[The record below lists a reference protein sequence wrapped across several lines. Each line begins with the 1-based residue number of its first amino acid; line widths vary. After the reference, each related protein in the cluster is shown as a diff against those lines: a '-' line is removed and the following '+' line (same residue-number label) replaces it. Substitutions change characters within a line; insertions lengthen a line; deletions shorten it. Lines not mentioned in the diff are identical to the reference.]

1 MKTGYCL
8 MTMCCLLAAL
18 SCTRQEIEPAPENQD
33 ALTLRITKA
42 DGTGVVVENLYV
54 LIYDKDQA
62 EGQEPVFYYES
73 PADETVDLSGITLID
88 GIWRNDFE
96 GHDVCDV
103 YVIANWNGDGTQ
115 QSPELGN
122 TTTLE
127 QLKDVLE
134 YNSALISDAA
144 NGTFTMT
151 GVQEG
156 WKPAESP
163 DVHTLLVPLERVAA
177 RIEVALYAQ
186 APADGNWEDSDIIG
200 VDTELSFD
208 GADAGETVISAP
220 QFRLINYATRSWLM
234 DGRDAELDDR
244 VLTSIAGDNAVE
256 AGGEPFISYSYP
268 NDWTS
273 DLLDETY
280 VLVNVPV
287 KGGEGNY
294 YKIPLRALSEPQDL
308 KRNHHYTVRAVISA
322 RGNATPDEPQLLE
335 NISYKVAPWEDVDMD
350 VAPGDPVYL
359 ELSEYDVTITTSE
372 AESSQEGYSTHGLI
386 FASSS
391 PIESVMVSDVYF
403 YNQYG
408 DPYDVNSADNSDYYY
423 EVDIAYSE
431 NALNGPMTITSRD
444 PLNKTVLYFTLTVKN
459 EQGEERTVTV
469 RHYPLEYITGVAGA
483 YSYLNNSHYKGEWG
497 NSWNRL
503 KYDNTRKAELDENEK
518 YMIDFDVPQYIKDGL
533 NGRIGNKVD
542 MKSKFY
548 IENGEGVG
556 RIFRIDEDYEDQDK
570 LGYESSDG
578 LAYKVADNKST
589 GSNNMM
595 YHVVVTSTSEDYVLA
610 RPIMNG
616 EVVAPDLRDND
627 SFVSPSFMLA
637 SQLGNS
643 SVVTWEKAQAQCR
656 DYVEVAVDENS
667 RETVY
672 DDWRLPTAAEIGILI
687 RYQSDPK
694 VNTGG
699 EDGVMSHILN
709 YVEAPEED
717 RNSNPYYW
725 VSSENIYV
733 EVHKT
738 FDSNNH
744 VKTNN
749 NSEEYR
755 VRCVRDVYVSD
766 NNQN

>member
-42 DGTGVVVENLYV
+42 DGTGVLVENLYV
-54 LIYDKDQA
+54 LIYDQDPA

-73 PADETVDLSGITLID
+73 PADQTVDLSGITLID
-88 GIWRNDFE
+88 GIWRSHFD

-115 QSPELGN
+115 QSPVLGKM
-122 TTTLE
+122 TLE

-144 NGTFTMT
+144 EGKFTMT

-186 APADGNWEDSDIIG
+186 AAAGGNWEESDIIRKG
-200 VDTELSFD
+200 SQLSFD
-208 GADAGETVISAP
+208 GADAGETETVISAP

-244 VLTSIAGDNAVE
+244 GLTSIADDAVVE
-256 AGGEPFISYSYP
+256 ADGEPFISYSYP

-287 KGGEGNY
+287 EEGEGNY

-350 VAPGDPVYL
+350 VDPGNPVYL

-372 AESSQEGYSTHGLI
+372 AESSQEGSSTHGLI

-391 PIESVMVSDVYF
+391 PISEVTVSEVYF

-408 DPYDVNSADNSDYYY
+408 DLYDENSEDYYD
-423 EVDIAYSE
+423 VDIAYSE
-431 NALNGPMTITSRD
+431 IALNGPMTITSRD

-483 YSYLNNSHYKGEWG
+483 YSYLDNREDYTGEWRS
-497 NSWNRL
+497 SWSRL
-503 KYDNTRKAELDENEK
+503 EYDNTKSQDVDRDEEYEINVGVPDYIQNGLD
-518 YMIDFDVPQYIKDGL
+518 GH
-533 NGRIGNKVD
+533 IGNKVD

-548 IENGEGVG
+548 IKNEGGVG
-556 RIFRIDEDYEDQDK
+556 RIFRIDEGYEDQDK

-610 RPIMNG
+610 RPIMSG
-616 EVVAPDLRDND
+616 EVVDPDRRDND

-643 SVVTWEKAQAQCR
+643 STVTWSTAQEQCR
-656 DYVEVAVDENS
+656 DYVEVAVDEND

-687 RYQSDPK
+687 RYQSDDR

-709 YVEAPEED
+709 YKEAPETD
-717 RNSNPYYW
+717 RSSNPYYW
-725 VSSENIYV
+725 VSSSNTYV
-733 EVHKT
+733 EVHER

-744 VKTNN
+744 VKTAT
-749 NSEEYR
+749 NSNDEYR

>member
-1 MKTGYCL
+1 

-42 DGTGVVVENLYV
+42 DGTGVLVENLYV
-54 LIYDKDQA
+54 LIYDQDPA

-73 PADETVDLSGITLID
+73 PADQTVDLSGITLID
-88 GIWRNDFE
+88 GIWRSHFD

-115 QSPELGN
+115 QSPVLGKM
-122 TTTLE
+122 TLE

-144 NGTFTMT
+144 EGKFTMT

-186 APADGNWEDSDIIG
+186 AAAGGNWEESDIIRKG
-200 VDTELSFD
+200 SQLSFD
-208 GADAGETVISAP
+208 GADAGETETVISAP

-244 VLTSIAGDNAVE
+244 GLTSIADDAVVE
-256 AGGEPFISYSYP
+256 ADGEPFISYSYP

-287 KGGEGNY
+287 EEGEGNY

-350 VAPGDPVYL
+350 VDPGNPVYL

-372 AESSQEGYSTHGLI
+372 AESSQEGSSTHGLI

-391 PIESVMVSDVYF
+391 PISEVTVSEVYF

-408 DPYDVNSADNSDYYY
+408 DLYDENSEDYYD
-423 EVDIAYSE
+423 VDIAYSE
-431 NALNGPMTITSRD
+431 IALNGPMTITSRD

-483 YSYLNNSHYKGEWG
+483 YSYLDNREDYTGEWRS
-497 NSWNRL
+497 SWSRL
-503 KYDNTRKAELDENEK
+503 EYDNTKSQDVDRDEEYEINVGVPDYIQNGLD
-518 YMIDFDVPQYIKDGL
+518 GH
-533 NGRIGNKVD
+533 IGNKVD

-548 IENGEGVG
+548 IKNEGGVG
-556 RIFRIDEDYEDQDK
+556 RIFRIDEGYEDQDK

-610 RPIMNG
+610 RPIMSG
-616 EVVAPDLRDND
+616 EVVDPDRRDND

-643 SVVTWEKAQAQCR
+643 STVTWSTAQEQCR
-656 DYVEVAVDENS
+656 DYVEVAVDEND

-687 RYQSDPK
+687 RYQSDDR

-709 YVEAPEED
+709 YKEAPETD
-717 RNSNPYYW
+717 RSSNPYYW
-725 VSSENIYV
+725 VSSSNTYV
-733 EVHKT
+733 EVHER

-744 VKTNN
+744 VKTAT
-749 NSEEYR
+749 NSNDEYR

>member
-1 MKTGYCL
+1 

-54 LIYDKDQA
+54 LIYDQDPA

-73 PADETVDLSGITLID
+73 PADQAVDLSGITLID
-88 GIWRNDFE
+88 GIWRSHFD

-115 QSPELGN
+115 QSPVLGKM
-122 TTTLE
+122 TLE

-144 NGTFTMT
+144 EGKFTMT

-186 APADGNWEDSDIIG
+186 AAAGGNWEESDIIRKG
-200 VDTELSFD
+200 SQLSFD
-208 GADAGETVISAP
+208 GADAGETETVISAP

-244 VLTSIAGDNAVE
+244 GLTSIADDAVVE
-256 AGGEPFISYSYP
+256 ADGEPFISYSYP

-287 KGGEGNY
+287 EEGEGNY
-294 YKIPLRALSEPQDL
+294 YKIPLRALGETQDL
-308 KRNHHYTVRAVISA
+308 KRNYRYTVRAVISA

-350 VAPGDPVYL
+350 VDPGNPVYL

-372 AESSQEGYSTHGLI
+372 AESSQEGSSTHGLI

-391 PIESVMVSDVYF
+391 PISEVTVSEVYF

-408 DPYDVNSADNSDYYY
+408 DRYDVSEDYYY
-423 EVDIAYSE
+423 VDIAYSE

-483 YSYLNNSHYKGEWG
+483 YSYLDNREDYTGEWRS
-497 NSWNRL
+497 SWSRL
-503 KYDNTRKAELDENEK
+503 EYDNTKSQDVDRDEEYEINVGVPDYIQNGLD
-518 YMIDFDVPQYIKDGL
+518 GH
-533 NGRIGNKVD
+533 IGNKVD

-548 IENGEGVG
+548 IKNEGGVG
-556 RIFRIDEDYEDQDK
+556 RIFRIDEGYEDQDK

-610 RPIMNG
+610 RPIMSG
-616 EVVAPDLRDND
+616 EVVDPDRRDND

-643 SVVTWEKAQAQCR
+643 STVTWSTAQEQCR
-656 DYVEVAVDENS
+656 DYVEVAVDEND

-687 RYQSDPK
+687 RYQSDDR

-709 YVEAPEED
+709 YKEAPETD
-717 RNSNPYYW
+717 RSSNPYYW
-725 VSSENIYV
+725 VSSSNTYV
-733 EVHKT
+733 EVHER

-744 VKTNN
+744 VKTAT
-749 NSEEYR
+749 NSNDEYR

>member
-54 LIYDKDQA
+54 LIYDQDPA

-73 PADETVDLSGITLID
+73 PADQAVDLSGITLID
-88 GIWRNDFE
+88 GIWRNHFD

-134 YNSALISDAA
+134 YNSALISEAA

-186 APADGNWEDSDIIG
+186 AAAGGNWEESDIIRKG
-200 VDTELSFD
+200 SQLSFD
-208 GADAGETVISAP
+208 GADAGETEAVISAP

-244 VLTSIAGDNAVE
+244 GLTSIAGGNAVV
-256 AGGEPFISYSYP
+256 ADGEPFISYSYP

-287 KGGEGNY
+287 KEGEGNY
-294 YKIPLRALSEPQDL
+294 YKIPLRALSETQNL

-335 NISYKVAPWEDVDMD
+335 DITYEVAPWEDVDMD
-350 VAPGDPVYL
+350 VDPGNPVYL

-391 PIESVMVSDVYF
+391 PILEVMVSEVYF

-408 DPYDVNSADNSDYYY
+408 DLYDENSEDYYD
-423 EVDIAYSE
+423 VDIAYSE
-431 NALNGPMTITSRD
+431 NALNGPMTITSKD

-483 YSYLNNSHYKGEWG
+483 YSYLTDYRGEWEG
-497 NSWNRL
+497 NWYHL
-503 KYDNTRKAELDENEK
+503 YYDNTRKAKQDEK
-518 YMIDFDVPQYIKDGL
+518 YKIDVDVPQHIRDGL
-533 NGRIGNKVD
+533 NGHIGNNVD

-548 IENGEGVG
+548 IKNEEGVG

-570 LGYESSDG
+570 LGYESSHG

-616 EVVAPDLRDND
+616 DVVDPYRPDND

-643 SVVTWEKAQAQCR
+643 STVTWSTAQAQCR
-656 DYVEVAVDENS
+656 DYVEVAVDENG
-667 RETVY
+667 RDTVYTVY

-687 RYQSDPK
+687 RYQSDK
-694 VNTGG
+694 RVNTGG

-709 YVEAPEED
+709 YSEAPEAD
-717 RNSNPYYW
+717 RKSNPFYW
-725 VSSENIYV
+725 VSSSNTYV
-733 EVHKT
+733 EVHET

-744 VKTNN
+744 VKTADSNDK
-749 NSEEYR
+749 YR

>member
-54 LIYDKDQA
+54 LIYDQDPA

-73 PADETVDLSGITLID
+73 PADQAVDLSGITLID
-88 GIWRNDFE
+88 GIWRNHFD

-115 QSPELGN
+115 QRPELGN

-134 YNSALISDAA
+134 YNSALISDATE
-144 NGTFTMT
+144 GKFTMT

-186 APADGNWEDSDIIG
+186 AAAGGNWEDSDIIG
-200 VDTELSFD
+200 VGTELSFE
-208 GADAGETVISAP
+208 GADAGETKRVISAP

-244 VLTSIAGDNAVE
+244 VLTSIAGGNAVE
-256 AGGEPFISYSYP
+256 ADGEPFISYSYP

-287 KGGEGNY
+287 EEGEDNY
-294 YKIPLRALSEPQDL
+294 YKIPLRALSETQDL

-372 AESSQEGYSTHGLI
+372 AESSQKGYSTHGLI

-391 PIESVMVSDVYF
+391 PISEVRVSEVYF

-408 DPYDVNSADNSDYYY
+408 DSCKVDSDEYYDVGID
-423 EVDIAYSE
+423 YSE
-431 NALNGPMTITSRD
+431 NALNGPMTITSKD

-483 YSYLNNSHYKGEWG
+483 YSYLNNSDYKGEWG

-503 KYDNTRKAELDENEK
+503 KYDNTRKAELDVDEK
-518 YMIDFDVPQYIKDGL
+518 YMIDYDVPQYIKDGL
-533 NGRIGNKVD
+533 NGHIGNKVD

-548 IENGEGVG
+548 IENDEGVG
-556 RIFRIDEDYEDQDK
+556 RIFRIDEDYEDQDG
-570 LGYESSDG
+570 LGYRSTDG
-578 LAYKVADNKST
+578 LAYKVADNKSR

-610 RPIMNG
+610 RPIMSG
-616 EVVAPDLRDND
+616 EVVDPDRRDND

-643 SVVTWEKAQAQCR
+643 STVTWSTAQEQCR
-656 DYVEVAVDENS
+656 DYVEVAVDENG

-672 DDWRLPTAAEIGILI
+672 ADWRLPTAAEIGILI
-687 RYQSDPK
+687 RYQSDDR

-709 YVEAPEED
+709 YKEAPETD
-717 RNSNPYYW
+717 RSSNPYYW
-725 VSSENIYV
+725 VSSRNIYV
-733 EVHKT
+733 EVHER
-738 FDSNNH
+738 FNSNH
-744 VKTNN
+744 VKEA
-749 NSEEYR
+749 NSNEYR

>member
-54 LIYDKDQA
+54 LIYDQDPA

-73 PADETVDLSGITLID
+73 PADQAVDLSGITLID
-88 GIWRNDFE
+88 GIWRNHFD

-115 QSPELGN
+115 QSPELGKM
-122 TTTLE
+122 TLE

-144 NGTFTMT
+144 EGKFTMT

-186 APADGNWEDSDIIG
+186 AAAGGNWEDSDIIG
-200 VDTELSFD
+200 VGTELSFE
-208 GADAGETVISAP
+208 GADAGETKGVISAP

-244 VLTSIAGDNAVE
+244 GLTSIADDAVVE
-256 AGGEPFISYSYP
+256 ADGVPFISYSYP

-273 DLLDETY
+273 DLLEETY

-287 KGGEGNY
+287 KEGEGNY
-294 YKIPLRALSEPQDL
+294 YKIPLRALSETQDL
-308 KRNHHYTVRAVISA
+308 QRNHHYTVRAVISA
-322 RGNATPDEPQLLE
+322 KGNSTPDEPQLLE
-335 NISYKVAPWEDVDMD
+335 NITYEVAPWEDVDMD
-350 VAPGDPVYL
+350 VDPGNPVYL

-372 AESSQEGYSTHGLI
+372 AESSQKGYSTHGLI

-391 PIESVMVSDVYF
+391 PISEVMVSEVYF

-408 DPYDVNSADNSDYYY
+408 DRYDVSSEDYYD
-423 EVDIAYSE
+423 VDIAYSE
-431 NALNGPMTITSRD
+431 NALNGPMTITSKD

-483 YSYLNNSHYKGEWG
+483 YSYLTDYRGEWEG
-497 NSWNRL
+497 NWNHL
-503 KYDNTRKAELDENEK
+503 YYDNTRKAGQDEK
-518 YMIDFDVPQYIKDGL
+518 YKIDVGVPQHIRDGL
-533 NGRIGNKVD
+533 NRHIGNKVD

-548 IENGEGVG
+548 IKNEEGVG
-556 RIFRIDEDYEDQDK
+556 RIFRIDEGYEDQDK

-610 RPIMNG
+610 RPIMSG
-616 EVVAPDLRDND
+616 EVVDPDRRDND

-643 SVVTWEKAQAQCR
+643 STVTWSTAQEQCR
-656 DYVEVAVDENS
+656 DYVEVAVDEND

-687 RYQSDPK
+687 RYQSDER

-709 YVEAPEED
+709 YEEAPETD
-717 RNSNPYYW
+717 RSSNPYYW
-725 VSSENIYV
+725 VSSSDTYV
-733 EVHKT
+733 EVHET

-744 VKTNN
+744 VKTAT
-749 NSEEYR
+749 NSNDKYR

>member
-1 MKTGYCL
+1 

-42 DGTGVVVENLYV
+42 DGTGVLVENLYV
-54 LIYDKDQA
+54 LIYDQDPA
-62 EGQEPVFYYES
+62 EGQEPVFYYYES
-73 PADETVDLSGITLID
+73 PADQTVDLSGITLID
-88 GIWRNDFE
+88 GIWRNRFD

-115 QSPELGN
+115 QSPVLGN

-134 YNSALISDAA
+134 YNSALISDATE
-144 NGTFTMT
+144 GKFTMT

-200 VDTELSFD
+200 VGTELSFE
-208 GADAGETVISAP
+208 GADAGETKGVISAP

-244 VLTSIAGDNAVE
+244 VLTSITGGNAVV
-256 AGGEPFISYSYP
+256 ADGEPFISYSYP

-280 VLVNVPV
+280 VLVSVPV
-287 KGGEGNY
+287 KEGEGNY

-335 NISYKVAPWEDVDMD
+335 NITYKVAPWEDVDMD
-350 VAPGDPVYL
+350 VDPGDPVYL

-408 DPYDVNSADNSDYYY
+408 DRYDVNSEDYYD
-423 EVDIAYSE
+423 VDIDYSK
-431 NALNGPMTITSRD
+431 NALNGTMTITSWD

-483 YSYLNNSHYKGEWG
+483 YSYLNNRDDYTG
-497 NSWNRL
+497 SWERSWLSLN
-503 KYDNTRKAELDENEK
+503 YDNTGKAKQDEK
-518 YMIDFDVPQYIKDGL
+518 YKIDVEVPRYIREGL
-533 NGRIGNKVD
+533 NGHIGKKVD

-548 IENGEGVG
+548 IENEEGVG
-556 RIFRIDEDYEDQDK
+556 RIFRIDEDYKNQDG
-570 LGYESSDG
+570 LGYTSRDG

-610 RPIMNG
+610 RPIMSG
-616 EVVAPDLRDND
+616 EVVDPNRPDNN

-643 SVVTWEKAQAQCR
+643 STVTWSTAQAQCR
-656 DYVEVAVDENS
+656 DYVEVAVDGK
-667 RETVY
+667 TVY

-687 RYQSDPK
+687 RYQSDDK

-709 YVEAPEED
+709 YKEAPEAD
-717 RNSNPYYW
+717 RNSNPFYW
-725 VSSENIYV
+725 VSSSNTYV
-733 EVHKT
+733 EVHET
-738 FDSNNH
+738 FDSSLH
-744 VKTNN
+744 VKTTNN
-749 NSEEYR
+749 NEYR

-766 NNQN
+766 NNQY

>member
-1 MKTGYCL
+1 

-42 DGTGVVVENLYV
+42 DGTGVLVENLCV
-54 LIYDKDQA
+54 LIYDQDPA

-73 PADETVDLSGITLID
+73 PADQTVDLSGITLID
-88 GIWRNDFE
+88 GIWRNHFD

-103 YVIANWNGDGTQ
+103 YVIANWNGDGIQ

-134 YNSALISDAA
+134 YNSALISDATE
-144 NGTFTMT
+144 GKFTMT

-177 RIEVALYAQ
+177 RIEVELYAQ
-186 APADGNWEDSDIIG
+186 AAAGGSWEDSDIIG
-200 VDTELSFD
+200 VGTELSFE
-208 GADAGETVISAP
+208 GADAGETKEVISAP

-244 VLTSIAGDNAVE
+244 GLTSIADGNAVV
-256 AGGEPFISYSYP
+256 ADGEPFISYSYP

-287 KGGEGNY
+287 KEGEGNY
-294 YKIPLRALSEPQDL
+294 YKIPLRALSEPQNL

-350 VAPGDPVYL
+350 VDPGDPVYL

-372 AESSQEGYSTHGLI
+372 AESSREGYSTHGLI

-391 PIESVMVSDVYF
+391 PISDVRVSEVYF

-408 DPYDVNSADNSDYYY
+408 DRYNVNSDEYY
-423 EVDIAYSE
+423 EVDIDYSK
-431 NALNGPMTITSRD
+431 NALNGPMTITSKD

-483 YSYLNNSHYKGEWG
+483 YSYLNNSDYKGEWG
-497 NSWNRL
+497 NSWNWL
-503 KYDNTRKAELDENEK
+503 KYDNTRKPELELDEK
-518 YMIDFDVPQYIKDGL
+518 YMIDVGVPQYIMNGL
-533 NGRIGNKVD
+533 NGHIGNKVD

-548 IENGEGVG
+548 IKNVEGVG

-610 RPIMNG
+610 RPIMSG
-616 EVVAPDLRDND
+616 EVVDPDRQDND

-643 SVVTWEKAQAQCR
+643 STVTWSTAQEQCR
-656 DYVEVAVDENS
+656 DYVEVAVDENG

-687 RYQSDPK
+687 RYQSDDK

-709 YVEAPEED
+709 YKEAPEPD
-717 RNSNPYYW
+717 RSSNPYYW
-725 VSSENIYV
+725 VSSRNTYV
-733 EVHKT
+733 EVHERFNSKKT
-738 FDSNNH
+738 ANSN
-744 VKTNN
+744 
-749 NSEEYR
+749 EEYR

>member
-1 MKTGYCL
+1 

-42 DGTGVVVENLYV
+42 DGTGVLVENLYV
-54 LIYDKDQA
+54 LIYDQDPA

-73 PADETVDLSGITLID
+73 PADQTVDLSGITLID
-88 GIWRNDFE
+88 GIWRNHFD

-115 QSPELGN
+115 QSPEFGN

-134 YNSALISDAA
+134 YNSALISDATE
-144 NGTFTMT
+144 GKFTMT

-200 VDTELSFD
+200 VDTELSFE
-208 GADAGETVISAP
+208 GADAGETKGVISAP

-234 DGRDAELDDR
+234 DGRDSELDDR
-244 VLTSIAGDNAVE
+244 GLTSIADDAVVV
-256 AGGEPFISYSYP
+256 ADGVPFISYSYP

-287 KGGEGNY
+287 KEGEDNY
-294 YKIPLRALSEPQDL
+294 YKIPLRALSETQDL
-308 KRNHHYTVRAVISA
+308 QRNHHYTVRAVISA
-322 RGNATPDEPQLLE
+322 KGNSTPDEPQLLE
-335 NISYKVAPWEDVDMD
+335 NITYKVAPWEDVNMD
-350 VAPGDPVYL
+350 VDPGNPVYL

-372 AESSQEGYSTHGLI
+372 AESSQKGYSTHGLI

-391 PIESVMVSDVYF
+391 PISEVTVSEVYF

-408 DPYDVNSADNSDYYY
+408 DRYNVNSGDDDYY
-423 EVDIAYSE
+423 EVEIAYSE
-431 NALNGPMTITSRD
+431 NALNGPMTITSKD

-483 YSYLNNSHYKGEWG
+483 YSYLNNEDYTGEWK
-497 NSWNRL
+497 STWNIL
-503 KYDNTRKAELDENEK
+503 EYDNTSKAEEDEK
-518 YMIDFDVPQYIKDGL
+518 YAINVEVPDYIRDGL
-533 NGRIGNKVD
+533 NGNIGKGVD

-548 IENGEGVG
+548 IKNERRVG
-556 RIFRIDEDYEDQDK
+556 RIFRIDENYKDRDK
-570 LGYESSDG
+570 LGYENSDG

-595 YHVVVTSTSEDYVLA
+595 YHVVVTSTSGDYVLA
-610 RPIMNG
+610 RPIMDG
-616 EVVAPDLRDND
+616 VVVDPDRRDND

-643 SVVTWEKAQAQCR
+643 SAVTWSTAQAQCR
-656 DYVEVAVDENS
+656 DYIEVAVDENG

-672 DDWRLPTAAEIGILI
+672 NDWRLPTAAEIGILI
-687 RYQSDPK
+687 RYQSDDR
-694 VNTGG
+694 VNTGSV
-699 EDGVMSHILN
+699 DGVMSHILN
-709 YVEAPEED
+709 YEEAPEDD
-717 RNSNPYYW
+717 RNSNPNYW
-725 VSSENIYV
+725 VSSRNTYV
-733 EVHKT
+733 EVHDT
-738 FDSNNH
+738 FDSNKH
-744 VKTNN
+744 VKTT
-749 NSEEYR
+749 NSNSNEYR

>member
-54 LIYDKDQA
+54 LIYDQDPA

-73 PADETVDLSGITLID
+73 PADQAVDLSGITLID
-88 GIWRNDFE
+88 GIWRSHFD

-115 QSPELGN
+115 QSPVLGKM
-122 TTTLE
+122 TLE

-144 NGTFTMT
+144 EGKFTMT

-186 APADGNWEDSDIIG
+186 AAAGGNWEESDIIRKG
-200 VDTELSFD
+200 SQLSFD
-208 GADAGETVISAP
+208 GADAGETETVISAP

-244 VLTSIAGDNAVE
+244 GLTSIADDAVVE
-256 AGGEPFISYSYP
+256 ADGEPFISYSYP

-287 KGGEGNY
+287 EEGEGNY
-294 YKIPLRALSEPQDL
+294 YKIPLRALGETQDL
-308 KRNHHYTVRAVISA
+308 KRNYRYTVRAVISA

-350 VAPGDPVYL
+350 VDPGNPVYL

-372 AESSQEGYSTHGLI
+372 AESSQEGSSTHGLI

-391 PIESVMVSDVYF
+391 PISEVTVSEVYF

-408 DPYDVNSADNSDYYY
+408 DRYDVSEDYYY
-423 EVDIAYSE
+423 VDIAYSE

-483 YSYLNNSHYKGEWG
+483 YSYLDNREDYTGEWRS
-497 NSWNRL
+497 SWSRL
-503 KYDNTRKAELDENEK
+503 EYDNTKSQDVDRDEEYEINVGVPDYIQNGLD
-518 YMIDFDVPQYIKDGL
+518 GH
-533 NGRIGNKVD
+533 IGNKVD

-548 IENGEGVG
+548 IKNEGGVG
-556 RIFRIDEDYEDQDK
+556 RIFRIDEGYEDQDK

-610 RPIMNG
+610 RPIMSG
-616 EVVAPDLRDND
+616 EVVDPDRRDND

-643 SVVTWEKAQAQCR
+643 STVTWSTAQEQCR
-656 DYVEVAVDENS
+656 DYVEVAVDEND

-687 RYQSDPK
+687 RYQSDDR

-709 YVEAPEED
+709 YKEAPETD
-717 RNSNPYYW
+717 RSSNPYYW
-725 VSSENIYV
+725 VSSSNTYV
-733 EVHKT
+733 EVHER

-744 VKTNN
+744 VKTAT
-749 NSEEYR
+749 NSNDEYR

>member
-42 DGTGVVVENLYV
+42 DGTGVLVENLCV
-54 LIYDKDQA
+54 LIYDQDPA

-73 PADETVDLSGITLID
+73 PADQTVDLSGITLID
-88 GIWRNDFE
+88 GIWRNHFD

-103 YVIANWNGDGTQ
+103 YVIANWNGDGIQ

-134 YNSALISDAA
+134 YNSALISDATE
-144 NGTFTMT
+144 GKFTMT

-177 RIEVALYAQ
+177 RIEVELYAQ
-186 APADGNWEDSDIIG
+186 AAAGGSWEDSDIIG
-200 VDTELSFD
+200 VGTELSFE
-208 GADAGETVISAP
+208 GADAGETKEVISAP

-244 VLTSIAGDNAVE
+244 GLTSIADGNAVV
-256 AGGEPFISYSYP
+256 ADGEPFISYSYP

-287 KGGEGNY
+287 KEGEGNY
-294 YKIPLRALSEPQDL
+294 YKIPLRALSEPQNL

-350 VAPGDPVYL
+350 VDPGDPVYL

-372 AESSQEGYSTHGLI
+372 AESSREGYSTHGLI

-391 PIESVMVSDVYF
+391 PISDVRVSEVYF

-408 DPYDVNSADNSDYYY
+408 DRYNVNSDEYY
-423 EVDIAYSE
+423 EVDIDYSK
-431 NALNGPMTITSRD
+431 NALNGPMTITSKD

-483 YSYLNNSHYKGEWG
+483 YSYLNNSDYKGEWG
-497 NSWNRL
+497 NSWNWL
-503 KYDNTRKAELDENEK
+503 KYDNTRKPELELDEK
-518 YMIDFDVPQYIKDGL
+518 YMIDVGVPQYIMNGL
-533 NGRIGNKVD
+533 NGHIGNKVD

-548 IENGEGVG
+548 IKNVEGVG

-610 RPIMNG
+610 RPIMSG
-616 EVVAPDLRDND
+616 EVVDPDRQDND

-643 SVVTWEKAQAQCR
+643 STVTWSTAQEQCR
-656 DYVEVAVDENS
+656 DYVEVAVDENG

-687 RYQSDPK
+687 RYQSDDK

-709 YVEAPEED
+709 YKEAPEPD
-717 RNSNPYYW
+717 RSSNPYYW
-725 VSSENIYV
+725 VSSRNTYV
-733 EVHKT
+733 EVHERFNSKKT
-738 FDSNNH
+738 ANSN
-744 VKTNN
+744 
-749 NSEEYR
+749 EEYR

>member
-1 MKTGYCL
+1 

-54 LIYDKDQA
+54 LIYDQDPA

-73 PADETVDLSGITLID
+73 PADQAVDLSGITLID
-88 GIWRNDFE
+88 GIWRNHFD

-115 QSPELGN
+115 QRPELGN

-186 APADGNWEDSDIIG
+186 AAAGGNWEDSDIIG
-200 VDTELSFD
+200 VGTKLSFE
-208 GADAGETVISAP
+208 GADAGETKGVISAP

-244 VLTSIAGDNAVE
+244 GLTSIADGNAVE
-256 AGGEPFISYSYP
+256 ADGEPFISYSYP

-287 KGGEGNY
+287 KEGEDNY
-294 YKIPLRALSEPQDL
+294 YKIPLRALSETQDL
-308 KRNHHYTVRAVISA
+308 QRNHHYTVRAVISA
-322 RGNATPDEPQLLE
+322 KGNSTPDEPQLLE
-335 NISYKVAPWEDVDMD
+335 DITYKVAFWEDVNMD
-350 VAPGDPVYL
+350 VDPGNPVYL

-372 AESSQEGYSTHGLI
+372 AESSQDGCSTHGLI

-391 PIESVMVSDVYF
+391 PISVTVSEVYF

-408 DPYDVNSADNSDYYY
+408 DRYNVNSGDDDYY
-423 EVDIAYSE
+423 EVKIAYSE
-431 NALNGPMTITSRD
+431 NALNGPMTITSKD

-459 EQGEERTVTV
+459 EQGEERMVTV

-483 YSYLNNSHYKGEWG
+483 YSYLDNSDYTGKWES
-497 NSWNRL
+497 SWDRL
-503 KYDNTRKAELDENEK
+503 EYDNTHEVKPDEMYEINV
-518 YMIDFDVPQYIKDGL
+518 DVPYYIRKGL
-533 NGRIGNKVD
+533 NGHIGKGVD

-548 IENGEGVG
+548 IENDEWVG
-556 RIFRIDEDYEDQDK
+556 RIFRIDENYKDQDE
-570 LGYESSDG
+570 LGYENSDG

-595 YHVVVTSTSEDYVLA
+595 YHVVITSTSGDYVLA
-610 RPIMNG
+610 RPIMKG
-616 EVVAPDLRDND
+616 EVVDPGRRDND

-643 SVVTWEKAQAQCR
+643 SAVNWSKAQEQCR
-656 DYVEVAVDENS
+656 DYIEVAVDENG

-687 RYQSDPK
+687 RYQSDER

-699 EDGVMSHILN
+699 VDGVMSHILN
-709 YVEAPEED
+709 YEEASED
-717 RNSNPYYW
+717 DRKSNPNYW
-725 VSSENIYV
+725 VSSSYTYV
-733 EVHKT
+733 EVHET
-738 FDSNNH
+738 FDNNH
-744 VKTNN
+744 VKTAESN
-749 NSEEYR
+749 EEYR

>member
-42 DGTGVVVENLYV
+42 DGTGVLVENLYV
-54 LIYDKDQA
+54 LIYDQDPA

-73 PADETVDLSGITLID
+73 PADQTVDLSGITLID
-88 GIWRNDFE
+88 GIWRNHFD

-115 QSPELGN
+115 QSPEFGN

-134 YNSALISDAA
+134 YNSALISDATE
-144 NGTFTMT
+144 GKFTMT

-200 VDTELSFD
+200 VDTELSFE
-208 GADAGETVISAP
+208 GADAGETKGVISAP

-234 DGRDAELDDR
+234 DGRDSELDDR
-244 VLTSIAGDNAVE
+244 GLTSIADDAVVV
-256 AGGEPFISYSYP
+256 ADGVPFISYSYP

-287 KGGEGNY
+287 KEGEDNY
-294 YKIPLRALSEPQDL
+294 YKIPLRALSETQDL
-308 KRNHHYTVRAVISA
+308 QRNHHYTVRAVISA
-322 RGNATPDEPQLLE
+322 KGNSTPDEPQLLE
-335 NISYKVAPWEDVDMD
+335 NITYKVAPWEDVNMD
-350 VAPGDPVYL
+350 VDPGNPVYL

-372 AESSQEGYSTHGLI
+372 AESSQKGYSTHGLI

-391 PIESVMVSDVYF
+391 PISEVTVSEVYF

-408 DPYDVNSADNSDYYY
+408 DRYNVNSGDDDYY
-423 EVDIAYSE
+423 EVEIAYSE
-431 NALNGPMTITSRD
+431 NALNGPMTITSKD

-483 YSYLNNSHYKGEWG
+483 YSYLNNEDYTGEWK
-497 NSWNRL
+497 STWNIL
-503 KYDNTRKAELDENEK
+503 EYDNTSKAEEDEK
-518 YMIDFDVPQYIKDGL
+518 YAINVEVPDYIRDGL
-533 NGRIGNKVD
+533 NGNIGKGVD

-548 IENGEGVG
+548 IKNERRVG
-556 RIFRIDEDYEDQDK
+556 RIFRIDENYKDRDK
-570 LGYESSDG
+570 LGYENSDG

-595 YHVVVTSTSEDYVLA
+595 YHVVVTSTSGDYVLA
-610 RPIMNG
+610 RPIMDG
-616 EVVAPDLRDND
+616 VVVDPDRRDND

-643 SVVTWEKAQAQCR
+643 SAVTWSTAQAQCR
-656 DYVEVAVDENS
+656 DYIEVAVDENG

-672 DDWRLPTAAEIGILI
+672 NDWRLPTAAEIGILI
-687 RYQSDPK
+687 RYQSDDR
-694 VNTGG
+694 VNTGSV
-699 EDGVMSHILN
+699 DGVMSHILN
-709 YVEAPEED
+709 YEEAPEDD
-717 RNSNPYYW
+717 RNSNPNYW
-725 VSSENIYV
+725 VSSRNTYV
-733 EVHKT
+733 EVHDT
-738 FDSNNH
+738 FDSNKH
-744 VKTNN
+744 VKTT
-749 NSEEYR
+749 NSNSNEYR

>member
-1 MKTGYCL
+1 

-18 SCTRQEIEPAPENQD
+18 SCTRQEIEPVPENQD

-42 DGTGVVVENLYV
+42 DGTGVLVENLYV
-54 LIYDKDQA
+54 LIYDQDPA

-73 PADETVDLSGITLID
+73 PADQTVDLSGITLID
-88 GIWRNDFE
+88 GIWRNHFE

-115 QSPELGN
+115 QSSELGN

-127 QLKDVLE
+127 QLNDVLE

-144 NGTFTMT
+144 EGKFTMT
-151 GVQEG
+151 GVQQG

-186 APADGNWEDSDIIG
+186 EPADGTWEESDIIG
-200 VDTELSFD
+200 KDSQLSFD
-208 GADAGETVISAP
+208 GADAGETETVISAP

-234 DGRDAELDDR
+234 DGRDSELDDR
-244 VLTSIAGDNAVE
+244 GLTSIADDAVVV
-256 AGGEPFISYSYP
+256 ADGVPFISYSYP

-287 KGGEGNY
+287 KEDEGNY

-335 NISYKVAPWEDVDMD
+335 NITYKVAPWEDVNMD
-350 VAPGDPVYL
+350 VDPGNPVYL

-372 AESSQEGYSTHGLI
+372 AESSREGYSTHGLI

-391 PIESVMVSDVYF
+391 PILEVTVSEVYF

-408 DPYDVNSADNSDYYY
+408 DRYDVNSADNSADYY

-431 NALNGPMTITSRD
+431 NALNGTMTITSRD
-444 PLNKTVLYFTLTVKN
+444 PRNKTVLYFTLTVKN

-469 RHYPLEYITGVAGA
+469 RHYPLEYITGVAGV
-483 YSYLNNSHYKGEWG
+483 YSYLNNRDYTG
-497 NSWNRL
+497 SWESSWLSLN
-503 KYDNTRKAELDENEK
+503 YDNTGKAEQDEK
-518 YMIDFDVPQYIKDGL
+518 YKIDAEVPRYIREGL
-533 NGRIGNKVD
+533 NGHIGNKVD

-548 IENGEGVG
+548 IKNDEGVG
-556 RIFRIDEDYEDQDK
+556 RIFRIDEDYENQDK
-570 LGYESSDG
+570 LGYREGDG

-616 EVVAPDLRDND
+616 DVVDPNRPDNN

-643 SVVTWEKAQAQCR
+643 STVTWKTAQEQCR
-656 DYVEVAVDENS
+656 DYVEVAVDENGS
-667 RETVY
+667 ETVY

-687 RYQSDPK
+687 RYQSDDR
-694 VNTGG
+694 VNTGD

-709 YVEAPEED
+709 YSEAPEAD
-717 RNSNPYYW
+717 RKSNPFYW
-725 VSSENIYV
+725 VSSSNTYV
-733 EVHKT
+733 EVHET

-744 VKTNN
+744 VKTANN
-749 NSEEYR
+749 NEYR

>member
-42 DGTGVVVENLYV
+42 DGTGVLVENLYV

-88 GIWRNDFE
+88 GIWRNHFD

-127 QLKDVLE
+127 QLNDVLE

-144 NGTFTMT
+144 EGKFTMT

-186 APADGNWEDSDIIG
+186 AAAGGNWEDSDIIG
-200 VDTELSFD
+200 VGTKLSFE
-208 GADAGETVISAP
+208 GADAGETKGVISAP

-244 VLTSIAGDNAVE
+244 GLTSIADGNAVE
-256 AGGEPFISYSYP
+256 ADGEPFISYSYP

-287 KGGEGNY
+287 KEGEDNY
-294 YKIPLRALSEPQDL
+294 YKIPLRALSETQDL
-308 KRNHHYTVRAVISA
+308 QRNHHYTVRAVISA
-322 RGNATPDEPQLLE
+322 KGNSTPDEPQLLE
-335 NISYKVAPWEDVDMD
+335 NITYKVAPWEDVNMD
-350 VAPGDPVYL
+350 VDPGNPVYL

-372 AESSQEGYSTHGLI
+372 AESSQDGYSTHGLI

-391 PIESVMVSDVYF
+391 PISEVTVSEVYF

-408 DPYDVNSADNSDYYY
+408 DRYKVNSGDDDYY
-423 EVDIAYSE
+423 EVEIAYSE
-431 NALNGPMTITSRD
+431 NALNGPMTITSKD

-483 YSYLNNSHYKGEWG
+483 YSYLNNEDYTGEWK
-497 NSWNRL
+497 STWNIL
-503 KYDNTRKAELDENEK
+503 EYDNTSKAEEDEK
-518 YMIDFDVPQYIKDGL
+518 YAINVEVPDYIRDGL
-533 NGRIGNKVD
+533 NGNIGKGVD

-548 IENGEGVG
+548 IKNERGVG
-556 RIFRIDEDYEDQDK
+556 RIFRIDENYKDQDK
-570 LGYESSDG
+570 LGYTNSNG

-595 YHVVVTSTSEDYVLA
+595 YHVVITSTSGDYVLA

-616 EVVAPDLRDND
+616 EVVDPGRRDND

-643 SVVTWEKAQAQCR
+643 SAVNWSTAQAQCR
-656 DYVEVAVDENS
+656 DYIEVAVDENDM
-667 RETVY
+667 ETVY

-687 RYQSDPK
+687 RYQSDK
-694 VNTGG
+694 SVNTGSV
-699 EDGVMSHILN
+699 DGVMSHILN
-709 YVEAPEED
+709 YEEAPEND
-717 RNSNPYYW
+717 RNSNPNYW
-725 VSSENIYV
+725 VSSSNTYV
-733 EVHKT
+733 EVHET

-744 VKTNN
+744 VKTAESND
-749 NSEEYR
+749 EYR

>member
-1 MKTGYCL
+1 

-42 DGTGVVVENLYV
+42 DGTGVLVENLYV

-127 QLKDVLE
+127 QLNDVLE

-144 NGTFTMT
+144 EGKFTMT
-151 GVQEG
+151 GVQQG

-186 APADGNWEDSDIIG
+186 AAAGGNWEDSGIIG
-200 VDTELSFD
+200 VGTELSFE
-208 GADAGETVISAP
+208 GADAGETKWVISAP

-244 VLTSIAGDNAVE
+244 VLTSIAGSNAVV
-256 AGGEPFISYSYP
+256 ADGEPFISYSYP

-287 KGGEGNY
+287 KEDEGNY
-294 YKIPLRALSEPQDL
+294 YKIPLRALSETQDL
-308 KRNHHYTVRAVISA
+308 QRNHHYTVRAVISA
-322 RGNATPDEPQLLE
+322 KGNSTPDEPQLLE
-335 NISYKVAPWEDVDMD
+335 NITYEVAPWEDVNMD
-350 VAPGDPVYL
+350 VDPGNPVYL

-372 AESSQEGYSTHGLI
+372 AESSQKGYSTHGLI

-391 PIESVMVSDVYF
+391 PISEVTVSEVYF

-408 DPYDVNSADNSDYYY
+408 DRYDVNSADNSADYY
-423 EVDIAYSE
+423 EVDIDYSE
-431 NALNGPMTITSRD
+431 NALNGPMTITSKD

-483 YSYLNNSHYKGEWG
+483 YSYLNNGDYTGEWES
-497 NSWNRL
+497 SWDRL
-503 KYDNTRKAELDENEK
+503 EYDNTRKAEEDEIYTIN
-518 YMIDFDVPQYIKDGL
+518 DDVPDYIMRGLDGH
-533 NGRIGNKVD
+533 IGNRVE

-548 IENGEGVG
+548 IENDEEVG

-570 LGYESSDG
+570 LGYENSDG

-595 YHVVVTSTSEDYVLA
+595 YHVVVTSTSGDYVLA

-616 EVVAPDLRDND
+616 GVVDPGRRDND

-643 SVVTWEKAQAQCR
+643 SAVTWSTAQAQCR
-656 DYVEVAVDENS
+656 DYIEVAVDENDM
-667 RETVY
+667 ETVY

-687 RYQSDPK
+687 RYQSDK
-694 VNTGG
+694 RVNTGR

-709 YVEAPEED
+709 YNGAPEED
-717 RNSNPYYW
+717 RKSNPNYW
-725 VSSENIYV
+725 VSSRNTYV
-733 EVHKT
+733 EVYET

-744 VKTNN
+744 VKTAESN
-749 NSEEYR
+749 EEYR

>member
-54 LIYDKDQA
+54 LIYDQDPA

-73 PADETVDLSGITLID
+73 PADQAVDLSGITLID
-88 GIWRNDFE
+88 GIWRNHFD

-115 QSPELGN
+115 QSPELGKM
-122 TTTLE
+122 TLE

-144 NGTFTMT
+144 EGKFTMT

-186 APADGNWEDSDIIG
+186 APTDGNWEDSDIIG
-200 VDTELSFD
+200 VGTELSFE
-208 GADAGETVISAP
+208 GADAGETKGVISAP

-244 VLTSIAGDNAVE
+244 GLTSIAGGNAVE
-256 AGGEPFISYSYP
+256 ADGVPFISYSYP

-273 DLLDETY
+273 DLLEETY

-287 KGGEGNY
+287 KEGEGNY
-294 YKIPLRALSEPQDL
+294 YKIPLRALSETQDL

-335 NISYKVAPWEDVDMD
+335 DITYEVAPWEDVDMD
-350 VAPGDPVYL
+350 VDPGNPVYL

-372 AESSQEGYSTHGLI
+372 AESSQEGSSTHGLI

-391 PIESVMVSDVYF
+391 TISEVTVSDVYF

-408 DPYDVNSADNSDYYY
+408 DRYDVSEDYYY
-423 EVDIAYSE
+423 VDIAYSE

-483 YSYLNNSHYKGEWG
+483 YSYLNNRDYTGEWRS
-497 NSWNRL
+497 SWNRL
-503 KYDNTRKAELDENEK
+503 EYDNTHKAEQDEK
-518 YMIDFDVPQYIKDGL
+518 YMIEVYVPQYIKDGL

-548 IENGEGVG
+548 IENEGGVG
-556 RIFRIDEDYEDQDK
+556 RIFRIDEGYEDQDK

-610 RPIMNG
+610 RPIMSG
-616 EVVAPDLRDND
+616 EVVDPDRRDND

-643 SVVTWEKAQAQCR
+643 STVTWSTAQEQCR
-656 DYVEVAVDENS
+656 DYVEVAVDEND

-687 RYQSDPK
+687 RYQSDDR

-709 YVEAPEED
+709 YKEAPETD
-717 RNSNPYYW
+717 RSSNPYYW
-725 VSSENIYV
+725 VSSSNTYV
-733 EVHKT
+733 EVHER

-744 VKTNN
+744 VKTAT
-749 NSEEYR
+749 NSNDEYR

>member
-1 MKTGYCL
+1 

-54 LIYDKDQA
+54 LIYDQDPA

-73 PADETVDLSGITLID
+73 PADQAVDLSGITLID
-88 GIWRNDFE
+88 GIWRNHFD

-115 QSPELGN
+115 QSPELGKM
-122 TTTLE
+122 TLE

-144 NGTFTMT
+144 EGKFTMT

-186 APADGNWEDSDIIG
+186 AAAGGNWEDSDIIG
-200 VDTELSFD
+200 VGTELSFE
-208 GADAGETVISAP
+208 GADAGETKGVISAP

-244 VLTSIAGDNAVE
+244 GLTSIADDAVVE
-256 AGGEPFISYSYP
+256 ADGVPFISYSYP

-273 DLLDETY
+273 DLLEETY

-287 KGGEGNY
+287 KEGEGNY
-294 YKIPLRALSEPQDL
+294 YKIPLRALSETQDL
-308 KRNHHYTVRAVISA
+308 QRNHHYTVRAVISA
-322 RGNATPDEPQLLE
+322 KGNSTPDEPQLLE
-335 NISYKVAPWEDVDMD
+335 NITYEVAPWEDVDMD
-350 VAPGDPVYL
+350 VDPGNPVYL

-372 AESSQEGYSTHGLI
+372 AESSQKGYSTHGLI

-391 PIESVMVSDVYF
+391 PISEVMVSEVYF

-408 DPYDVNSADNSDYYY
+408 DRYDVSSEDYYD
-423 EVDIAYSE
+423 VDIAYSE
-431 NALNGPMTITSRD
+431 NALNGPMTITSKD

-483 YSYLNNSHYKGEWG
+483 YSYLTDYRGEWEG
-497 NSWNRL
+497 NWNHL
-503 KYDNTRKAELDENEK
+503 YYDNTRKAGQDEK
-518 YMIDFDVPQYIKDGL
+518 YKIDVGVPQHIRDGL
-533 NGRIGNKVD
+533 NRHIGNKVD

-548 IENGEGVG
+548 IKNEEGVG
-556 RIFRIDEDYEDQDK
+556 RIFRIDEGYEDQDK

-610 RPIMNG
+610 RPIMSG
-616 EVVAPDLRDND
+616 EVVDPDRRDND

-643 SVVTWEKAQAQCR
+643 STVTWSTAQEQCR
-656 DYVEVAVDENS
+656 DYVEVAVDEND

-687 RYQSDPK
+687 RYQSDER

-709 YVEAPEED
+709 YEEAPETD
-717 RNSNPYYW
+717 RSSNPYYW
-725 VSSENIYV
+725 VSSSDTYV
-733 EVHKT
+733 EVHET

-744 VKTNN
+744 VKTAT
-749 NSEEYR
+749 NSNDKYR

>member
-42 DGTGVVVENLYV
+42 DGTGVLVENLCV
-54 LIYDKDQA
+54 LIYDQDPA

-73 PADETVDLSGITLID
+73 PADQAVDLSGITLID
-88 GIWRNDFE
+88 GIWRNHFD

-186 APADGNWEDSDIIG
+186 AAAGGNWEDSDIIG
-200 VDTELSFD
+200 VGTELSFE
-208 GADAGETVISAP
+208 GADAGETKRVISAP

-244 VLTSIAGDNAVE
+244 ELTSIAGGNAVG
-256 AGGEPFISYSYP
+256 ADGKPFISYSYP

-287 KGGEGNY
+287 EEGEGNY
-294 YKIPLRALSEPQDL
+294 YKIPLRALSETQDL

-335 NISYKVAPWEDVDMD
+335 NISYKVAPWENVDMD
-350 VAPGDPVYL
+350 VDPGNPVYL

-372 AESSQEGYSTHGLI
+372 AESSQGGYSTHGLI

-391 PIESVMVSDVYF
+391 PISEVTVSEVYF

-408 DPYDVNSADNSDYYY
+408 DRYNVNSNKYY
-423 EVDIAYSE
+423 EVDIDYSE
-431 NALNGPMTITSRD
+431 NALNGPMTITSKD

-459 EQGEERTVTV
+459 EQGKERTVTV

-483 YSYLNNSHYKGEWG
+483 YSYLDNREDYTGEWRS
-497 NSWNRL
+497 SWNRL
-503 KYDNTRKAELDENEK
+503 EYDNTKSPDVDRDEEYEINVEVPDYIQKGLD
-518 YMIDFDVPQYIKDGL
+518 GH
-533 NGRIGNKVD
+533 IGNKVD

-548 IENGEGVG
+548 IKNEEGVG
-556 RIFRIDEDYEDQDK
+556 RIFRIDEAYEDQDD
-570 LGYESSDG
+570 LDYTSRDG
-578 LAYKVADNKST
+578 LAYKVADNEST

-610 RPIMNG
+610 RPIMDG
-616 EVVAPDLRDND
+616 DVVDPGRKENND
-627 SFVSPSFMLA
+627 FVSPSFMLA

-643 SVVTWEKAQAQCR
+643 STVTWKQAQEQCQ
-656 DYVEVAVDENS
+656 DYVEVAVDENGN
-667 RETVY
+667 ETMY

-687 RYQSDPK
+687 RYQSDDY
-694 VNTGG
+694 VNTGDV
-699 EDGVMSHILN
+699 DGVMSHILN
-709 YVEAPEED
+709 YEGAPEEN
-717 RNSNPYYW
+717 RGTNPYYW
-725 VSSENIYV
+725 VSTNETYV
-733 EVHKT
+733 HVHVTYDPETHMKT
-738 FDSNNH
+738 DRN
-744 VKTNN
+744 
-749 NSEEYR
+749 EAR

>member
-1 MKTGYCL
+1 

-42 DGTGVVVENLYV
+42 DGTGVLVENLCV
-54 LIYDKDQA
+54 LIYDQDPA

-73 PADETVDLSGITLID
+73 PADQTVDLSGITLID
-88 GIWRNDFE
+88 GIWRNHFD

-134 YNSALISDAA
+134 YNSALISDATE
-144 NGTFTMT
+144 GKFTMT

-186 APADGNWEDSDIIG
+186 AAAGGNWEDSDIIRDG
-200 VDTELSFD
+200 TELSFE
-208 GADAGETVISAP
+208 GADAGETKGVISAP

-244 VLTSIAGDNAVE
+244 GLTSIADGNAVV
-256 AGGEPFISYSYP
+256 ADGEPFISYSYP

-287 KGGEGNY
+287 KEGEGNY
-294 YKIPLRALSEPQDL
+294 YKIPLRALSEPQNL
-308 KRNHHYTVRAVISA
+308 KRNHHYTVRAVISS

-350 VAPGDPVYL
+350 VDPGDPVYL

-372 AESSQEGYSTHGLI
+372 AESSKDGYSTHGLI

-391 PIESVMVSDVYF
+391 PISEVTVSEVYF

-408 DPYDVNSADNSDYYY
+408 DRYNVNSDEYY
-423 EVDIAYSE
+423 EVDIDYSE
-431 NALNGPMTITSRD
+431 NALNGPMTITSKD

-483 YSYLNNSHYKGEWG
+483 YSYLNNSNYTGR
-497 NSWNRL
+497 WNDNWLRL
-503 KYDNTRKAELDENEK
+503 NYDNSDKAEQDEK
-518 YMIDFDVPQYIKDGL
+518 YKIEVDVPQNIRNGL
-533 NGRIGNKVD
+533 NRHIGNKVD

-548 IENGEGVG
+548 IENVEGVG

-610 RPIMNG
+610 RPIMSG
-616 EVVAPDLRDND
+616 EVVDPGRRDND

-643 SVVTWEKAQAQCR
+643 STVTWSTAQEQCR
-656 DYVEVAVDENS
+656 DYVEVAVDENGG
-667 RETVY
+667 ETVY
-672 DDWRLPTAAEIGILI
+672 EDWRLPTAAEIGILI
-687 RYQSDPK
+687 RYQSDDK

-709 YVEAPEED
+709 YEEAPETD
-717 RNSNPYYW
+717 RSSNPYYW

-733 EVHKT
+733 HVHET

-744 VKTNN
+744 VKEAKSN
-749 NSEEYR
+749 EEYR

>member
-1 MKTGYCL
+1 

-42 DGTGVVVENLYV
+42 DGTGVLVENLYV

-96 GHDVCDV
+96 GHEVCDV

-127 QLKDVLE
+127 QLNDVLE

-144 NGTFTMT
+144 EGKFTMT
-151 GVQEG
+151 GVQQD

-186 APADGNWEDSDIIG
+186 AAAGGNWEDSDIIG
-200 VDTELSFD
+200 VGTKLSFE
-208 GADAGETVISAP
+208 GADAGETKGVISAP

-244 VLTSIAGDNAVE
+244 GLTSIADGNAVE
-256 AGGEPFISYSYP
+256 ADGEPFISYSYP

-287 KGGEGNY
+287 KEGEDNY
-294 YKIPLRALSEPQDL
+294 YKIPLRALSETQDL
-308 KRNHHYTVRAVISA
+308 QRNHHYTVRAVISA
-322 RGNATPDEPQLLE
+322 KGNSTPDEPQLLE
-335 NISYKVAPWEDVDMD
+335 NITYEVAPWEDVNMD
-350 VAPGDPVYL
+350 VDPGNPVYL

-372 AESSQEGYSTHGLI
+372 AESSQEGLSTHGLI

-391 PIESVMVSDVYF
+391 PISVTVSEVYF

-408 DPYDVNSADNSDYYY
+408 DRYDVNSADNSDYYY
-423 EVDIAYSE
+423 EVDIDYSD
-431 NALNGPMTITSRD
+431 NALNGPMTITSKD

-483 YSYLNNSHYKGEWG
+483 YSYLEYYTGKWESR
-497 NSWNRL
+497 WNRL
-503 KYDNTRKAELDENEK
+503 KYDNTRKAGQDEKEK
-518 YMIDFDVPQYIKDGL
+518 YAIDVDVRDYISRGL
-533 NGRIGNKVD
+533 NGHIGKGVE

-548 IENGEGVG
+548 IENDEGVG
-556 RIFRIDEDYEDQDK
+556 RIFRIDENYKDQDD
-570 LGYESSDG
+570 LGYTNSDG

-595 YHVVVTSTSEDYVLA
+595 YHVVITSTSGDYVLA

-616 EVVAPDLRDND
+616 GVVDPERRDND

-643 SVVTWEKAQAQCR
+643 SAVAWSTAQAQCR
-656 DYVEVAVDENS
+656 DYIEVAVDENG

-672 DDWRLPTAAEIGILI
+672 NDWRLPTAAEIGILI
-687 RYQSDPK
+687 RYQSDDK
-694 VNTGG
+694 VNTGR

-709 YVEAPEED
+709 YQEASED
-717 RNSNPYYW
+717 DRKSNPNYW
-725 VSSENIYV
+725 VSSSNTYV
-733 EVHKT
+733 EVHDT

-744 VKTNN
+744 VKTT
-749 NSEEYR
+749 NSNSNQYR

>member
-42 DGTGVVVENLYV
+42 DGTGVLVENLYV
-54 LIYDKDQA
+54 LIYDQDPA

-73 PADETVDLSGITLID
+73 PADQAVDLSGITLID
-88 GIWRNDFE
+88 GIWRNHFD

-115 QSPELGN
+115 QRPELGN

-186 APADGNWEDSDIIG
+186 AAAGGNWEDSDIIG
-200 VDTELSFD
+200 VGTKLSFE
-208 GADAGETVISAP
+208 GADAGETKGVISAP

-244 VLTSIAGDNAVE
+244 GLTSIADGNAVE
-256 AGGEPFISYSYP
+256 ADGEPFISYSYP

-287 KGGEGNY
+287 KEGEDNY
-294 YKIPLRALSEPQDL
+294 YKIPLRALSETQDL
-308 KRNHHYTVRAVISA
+308 QRNHHYTVRAVISA
-322 RGNATPDEPQLLE
+322 KGNSTPDEPQLLE
-335 NISYKVAPWEDVDMD
+335 NITYEVALWEDVNMD
-350 VAPGDPVYL
+350 VDPGNPVYL

-372 AESSQEGYSTHGLI
+372 AESSQDGYSTHGLI

-391 PIESVMVSDVYF
+391 PISEVTVSEVYF

-408 DPYDVNSADNSDYYY
+408 DRYNVNSDADYY

-431 NALNGPMTITSRD
+431 NALNGPMTITSKD

-483 YSYLNNSHYKGEWG
+483 YSYLDNEDYTGKWES
-497 NSWNRL
+497 SWSSL
-503 KYDNTRKAELDENEK
+503 IYDNTHEAEPDEMYEINV
-518 YMIDFDVPQYIKDGL
+518 DVPYYIRKGL
-533 NGRIGNKVD
+533 NGHIGKGVE

-548 IENGEGVG
+548 IKNEWGVG
-556 RIFRIDEDYEDQDK
+556 RIFRIDENYKNQDK
-570 LGYESSDG
+570 LGYTSSDG

-595 YHVVVTSTSEDYVLA
+595 YHVVITSTSGDYVLA
-610 RPIMNG
+610 RPIMDG
-616 EVVAPDLRDND
+616 EVVHPDRRDND

-643 SVVTWEKAQAQCR
+643 SAVAWDTAQEQCR
-656 DYVEVAVDENS
+656 DYIEVAVDENG

-672 DDWRLPTAAEIGILI
+672 YDWRLPTAAEIGILI
-687 RYQSDPK
+687 RYQSDVR
-694 VNTGG
+694 VNTGR

-709 YVEAPEED
+709 YEEAPEDD
-717 RNSNPYYW
+717 RKSNPNYW
-725 VSSENIYV
+725 VSSSNTYV
-733 EVHKT
+733 EVHDT

-744 VKTNN
+744 VKTAESN
-749 NSEEYR
+749 EEYR

>member
-42 DGTGVVVENLYV
+42 DGTGVLVENLCV
-54 LIYDKDQA
+54 LIYDQDPA

-73 PADETVDLSGITLID
+73 PADQTVDLSGITLID
-88 GIWRNDFE
+88 GIWRNHFD

-134 YNSALISDAA
+134 YNSALISDATE
-144 NGTFTMT
+144 GKFTMT

-186 APADGNWEDSDIIG
+186 AAADGNWEDSDIIRVG
-200 VDTELSFD
+200 KELSFE
-208 GADAGETVISAP
+208 GADAGETKRVISAP

-234 DGRDAELDDR
+234 DGRDSELDDR
-244 VLTSIAGDNAVE
+244 GLTSIADDAVVV
-256 AGGEPFISYSYP
+256 ADGVPFISYSYP

-287 KGGEGNY
+287 KEGEDNY
-294 YKIPLRALSEPQDL
+294 YKIPLRALSETQDL
-308 KRNHHYTVRAVISA
+308 QRNHHYTVRAVISA
-322 RGNATPDEPQLLE
+322 KGNSTPDEPQLLE
-335 NISYKVAPWEDVDMD
+335 NITYKVAPWEDVNMD
-350 VAPGDPVYL
+350 VDPGNPVYL

-372 AESSQEGYSTHGLI
+372 AESSQKGYSTHGLI

-391 PIESVMVSDVYF
+391 PISEVTVSEVYF

-408 DPYDVNSADNSDYYY
+408 DRYNVNSGDDDYY
-423 EVDIAYSE
+423 EVENAYSE
-431 NALNGPMTITSRD
+431 NALNGPMTITSKD

-483 YSYLNNSHYKGEWG
+483 YSYLNNEDYTGEWK
-497 NSWNRL
+497 STWNIL
-503 KYDNTRKAELDENEK
+503 EYDNTSKAEEDEK
-518 YMIDFDVPQYIKDGL
+518 YAINVEVPDYIRDGL
-533 NGRIGNKVD
+533 NGNIGKGVD

-548 IENGEGVG
+548 IKNERRVG
-556 RIFRIDEDYEDQDK
+556 RIFRIDENYKDQDK
-570 LGYESSDG
+570 LGYENSDG

-595 YHVVVTSTSEDYVLA
+595 YHVVVTSTSGDYVLA
-610 RPIMNG
+610 RPIMDG
-616 EVVAPDLRDND
+616 GVVDPDRRDND

-643 SVVTWEKAQAQCR
+643 SAVTWSTAQAQCR
-656 DYVEVAVDENS
+656 DYIEVAVDENG

-672 DDWRLPTAAEIGILI
+672 NDWRLPTAAEIGILI
-687 RYQSDPK
+687 RYQSDDR
-694 VNTGG
+694 VNTGSV
-699 EDGVMSHILN
+699 DGVMSHILN
-709 YVEAPEED
+709 YEEAPEDD
-717 RNSNPYYW
+717 RNSNPNYW
-725 VSSENIYV
+725 VSSRNTYV
-733 EVHKT
+733 EVHDT
-738 FDSNNH
+738 FDSNKH
-744 VKTNN
+744 VKTT
-749 NSEEYR
+749 NSNSNEYR

>member
-42 DGTGVVVENLYV
+42 DGTGVLVKNLYV
-54 LIYDKDQA
+54 LIYDQDPA
-62 EGQEPVFYYES
+62 EGQEPVFYYAS
-73 PADETVDLSGITLID
+73 PADQTVDLSGITLID
-88 GIWRNDFE
+88 GIWRNHFD

-134 YNSALISDAA
+134 YNSALISDATE
-144 NGTFTMT
+144 GKFTMT

-200 VDTELSFD
+200 SGTELSFD
-208 GADAGETVISAP
+208 GAVAGEAVISAP

-234 DGRDAELDDR
+234 GGRDAELDDR
-244 VLTSIAGDNAVE
+244 ELTSIAGGNAVE
-256 AGGEPFISYSYP
+256 ADGVPFISYSYP

-287 KGGEGNY
+287 KEGEGNY
-294 YKIPLRALSEPQDL
+294 YKIPLRALSETQDL

-350 VAPGDPVYL
+350 VDPGDPVYL

-372 AESSQEGYSTHGLI
+372 AESSQEGSSTHGLI

-391 PIESVMVSDVYF
+391 PISKVTVSEVYF

-408 DPYDVNSADNSDYYY
+408 DRYNVNSDKYYDVDIDY
-423 EVDIAYSE
+423 SK
-431 NALNGPMTITSRD
+431 NALNGPMTITSKD

-459 EQGEERTVTV
+459 EQGKERTVTV

-483 YSYLNNSHYKGEWG
+483 YSYLDNREDYTGEWRS
-497 NSWNRL
+497 SWSRL
-503 KYDNTRKAELDENEK
+503 EYDNTKSQDVDRDEEYEINVGVPDYIQNGLD
-518 YMIDFDVPQYIKDGL
+518 GH
-533 NGRIGNKVD
+533 IGNKVD

-548 IENGEGVG
+548 IKNEGGVG
-556 RIFRIDEDYEDQDK
+556 RIFRIDEGYEDQDK

-610 RPIMNG
+610 RPIMSG
-616 EVVAPDLRDND
+616 EVVDPDRRDND

-643 SVVTWEKAQAQCR
+643 STVTWSTAQEQCR
-656 DYVEVAVDENS
+656 DYVEVAVDEND

-687 RYQSDPK
+687 RYQSDDR

-709 YVEAPEED
+709 YKEAPETD
-717 RNSNPYYW
+717 RSSNPYYW
-725 VSSENIYV
+725 VSSSNTYV
-733 EVHKT
+733 EVHER

-744 VKTNN
+744 VKTAT
-749 NSEEYR
+749 NSNDEYR

>member
-1 MKTGYCL
+1 

-54 LIYDKDQA
+54 LIYDQDPA

-73 PADETVDLSGITLID
+73 PADQAVDLSGITLID
-88 GIWRNDFE
+88 GIWRNHFD

-115 QSPELGN
+115 QRPELGN

-127 QLKDVLE
+127 QLNDVLE

-144 NGTFTMT
+144 KGKFTMT
-151 GVQEG
+151 GVQQD

-186 APADGNWEDSDIIG
+186 EPADGTWEESDIIG
-200 VDTELSFD
+200 KGSQLSFD
-208 GADAGETVISAP
+208 GADAGETETVISAP

-234 DGRDAELDDR
+234 DGRDSELDDR
-244 VLTSIAGDNAVE
+244 GLTSIADDAVVV
-256 AGGEPFISYSYP
+256 ADGEPFISYSYP

-287 KGGEGNY
+287 EEGEDNY
-294 YKIPLRALSEPQDL
+294 YKIPLRALSETQDL

-335 NISYKVAPWEDVDMD
+335 NISYKVAPWEDVNMD
-350 VAPGDPVYL
+350 VDPGNPVYL

-372 AESSQEGYSTHGLI
+372 AESSRDGYSTHGLI

-391 PIESVMVSDVYF
+391 PISVTVSEVYF

-408 DPYDVNSADNSDYYY
+408 DRYDVNSADNSADYY
-423 EVDIAYSE
+423 EVDIDYSE

-483 YSYLNNSHYKGEWG
+483 YSYLNNSAYTGKWESNWI
-497 NSWNRL
+497 WL
-503 KYDNTRKAELDENEK
+503 EYDNTSKAEQDEM
-518 YMIDFDVPQYIKDGL
+518 YAIDVKVPDYIRRGL
-533 NGRIGNKVD
+533 NGHIGNRVE

-548 IENGEGVG
+548 IENEWGVG

-610 RPIMNG
+610 RPIMSE
-616 EVVAPDLRDND
+616 EVVDPDRRDND

-643 SVVTWEKAQAQCR
+643 STVTWSTAQEQCR
-656 DYVEVAVDENS
+656 DYVEVAVDENGS
-667 RETVY
+667 KTVY

-687 RYQSDPK
+687 RYQSDDK

-709 YVEAPEED
+709 YEEAPETD
-717 RNSNPYYW
+717 RSSNPYYW
-725 VSSENIYV
+725 VSSKNIYV
-733 EVHKT
+733 HVHET

-744 VKTNN
+744 VKPA
-749 NSEEYR
+749 NSNEEYR

-766 NNQN
+766 NKQN

>member
-42 DGTGVVVENLYV
+42 DGTGVLVENLYV
-54 LIYDKDQA
+54 LIYDQDPA

-73 PADETVDLSGITLID
+73 PADQTVDLSGITLID
-88 GIWRNDFE
+88 GIWRSHFD

-115 QSPELGN
+115 QSPVLGKM
-122 TTTLE
+122 TLE

-144 NGTFTMT
+144 EGKFTMT

-186 APADGNWEDSDIIG
+186 AAAGGNWEESDIIRKG
-200 VDTELSFD
+200 SQLSFD
-208 GADAGETVISAP
+208 GADAGETETVISAP

-244 VLTSIAGDNAVE
+244 GLTSIADDAVVE
-256 AGGEPFISYSYP
+256 ADGEPFISYSYP

-287 KGGEGNY
+287 EEGEGNY
-294 YKIPLRALSEPQDL
+294 YKIPLRALGETQDL
-308 KRNHHYTVRAVISA
+308 KRNYHYTVRAVISA

-350 VAPGDPVYL
+350 VDPGNPVYL

-372 AESSQEGYSTHGLI
+372 AESSQEGSSTHGLI

-391 PIESVMVSDVYF
+391 PISEVTVSKVYF

-408 DPYDVNSADNSDYYY
+408 DRYDVDSDKYYD
-423 EVDIAYSE
+423 VDIDYSK

-459 EQGEERTVTV
+459 EQGEKRTVTV

-483 YSYLNNSHYKGEWG
+483 YSYLDNRDDYTGEWRS
-497 NSWNRL
+497 SWSRL
-503 KYDNTRKAELDENEK
+503 EYDNTKSQDVDRDEEYEINVGVPDYIQNGLD
-518 YMIDFDVPQYIKDGL
+518 GH
-533 NGRIGNKVD
+533 IGYKVD

-548 IENGEGVG
+548 IKNEEGVG
-556 RIFRIDEDYEDQDK
+556 RIFRIDEGYEDQDK

-610 RPIMNG
+610 RPIMSG
-616 EVVAPDLRDND
+616 EVVDPGRRDND

-643 SVVTWEKAQAQCR
+643 STVTWRTAQKQCR
-656 DYVEVAVDENS
+656 DYVEVAVDEND

-687 RYQSDPK
+687 RYQSDDR

-709 YVEAPEED
+709 YKEAPETD
-717 RNSNPYYW
+717 RSSNPYYW
-725 VSSENIYV
+725 VSSSNTYV
-733 EVHKT
+733 EVHER

-744 VKTNN
+744 VKTA
-749 NSEEYR
+749 NSNDKYR

>member
-42 DGTGVVVENLYV
+42 DGTGVLVENLYV
-54 LIYDKDQA
+54 LIYDQDPA

-73 PADETVDLSGITLID
+73 PADQTVDLSGITLID
-88 GIWRNDFE
+88 GIWRSHFD

-115 QSPELGN
+115 QSPVLGKM
-122 TTTLE
+122 TLE

-144 NGTFTMT
+144 EGKFTMT

-186 APADGNWEDSDIIG
+186 AAAGGNWEESDIIRKG
-200 VDTELSFD
+200 SQLSFD
-208 GADAGETVISAP
+208 GADAGETETVISAP

-244 VLTSIAGDNAVE
+244 GLTSIADDAVVE
-256 AGGEPFISYSYP
+256 ADGEPFISYSYP

-287 KGGEGNY
+287 EEGEGNY
-294 YKIPLRALSEPQDL
+294 YKIPLRALGETQDL
-308 KRNHHYTVRAVISA
+308 KRNYRYTVRAVISA

-350 VAPGDPVYL
+350 VDPGNPVYL

-372 AESSQEGYSTHGLI
+372 AESSQEGSSTHGLI

-391 PIESVMVSDVYF
+391 PISEVTVSKVYF

-408 DPYDVNSADNSDYYY
+408 DRYDVDSDKYYD
-423 EVDIAYSE
+423 VDIDYSK

-459 EQGEERTVTV
+459 EQGEKRTVTV

-483 YSYLNNSHYKGEWG
+483 YSYLDNRENYTGEWRS
-497 NSWNRL
+497 SWSRL
-503 KYDNTRKAELDENEK
+503 EYDNTKSQDVDRDEEYEINVGVPDYIQNGLD
-518 YMIDFDVPQYIKDGL
+518 GH
-533 NGRIGNKVD
+533 IGYNVD

-548 IENGEGVG
+548 IKNEEGVG
-556 RIFRIDEDYEDQDK
+556 RIFRIDEGYEDQDK

-610 RPIMNG
+610 RPIMSG
-616 EVVAPDLRDND
+616 EVVDPGRRDND

-643 SVVTWEKAQAQCR
+643 STVTWSTAQKQCR
-656 DYVEVAVDENS
+656 DYVEVAVDEND

-687 RYQSDPK
+687 RYQSDDR

-709 YVEAPEED
+709 YKEAPETD
-717 RNSNPYYW
+717 RSSNPYYW
-725 VSSENIYV
+725 VSSSNTYV
-733 EVHKT
+733 EVHER

-744 VKTNN
+744 VKTA
-749 NSEEYR
+749 NSNDKYR

>member
-42 DGTGVVVENLYV
+42 DGTGVVVGNLYV
-54 LIYDKDQA
+54 LIYDQDPA

-73 PADETVDLSGITLID
+73 PADQAVDLSGITLID
-88 GIWRNDFE
+88 GIWRNHFD

-144 NGTFTMT
+144 KGTFTMT

-186 APADGNWEDSDIIG
+186 AAAGGNWEESDIIRKG
-200 VDTELSFD
+200 SQLSFD
-208 GADAGETVISAP
+208 GADAGETETVISAP

-244 VLTSIAGDNAVE
+244 GLTSIADDAVVE
-256 AGGEPFISYSYP
+256 ADGEPFISYSYP

-287 KGGEGNY
+287 EEGEGNY
-294 YKIPLRALSEPQDL
+294 YKIPLRALGETQDL
-308 KRNHHYTVRAVISA
+308 KRNYRYTVRAVISA

-350 VAPGDPVYL
+350 VDPGNPVYL

-372 AESSQEGYSTHGLI
+372 AESSQGGYSTHGLI

-391 PIESVMVSDVYF
+391 PISEVTVSEVYF

-408 DPYDVNSADNSDYYY
+408 DRYDVDYNVNSDKYYD
-423 EVDIAYSE
+423 VDIDYSK
-431 NALNGPMTITSRD
+431 NALNGPMTITSKD

-459 EQGEERTVTV
+459 EQGEKRTVTV

-483 YSYLNNSHYKGEWG
+483 YSYLTDYRGEWEG
-497 NSWNRL
+497 NWNHL
-503 KYDNTRKAELDENEK
+503 YYDNTRKAEQDEK
-518 YMIDFDVPQYIKDGL
+518 YKIDVDVPQHIRDGL
-533 NGRIGNKVD
+533 NRHIGDKVD

-548 IENGEGVG
+548 IKNVEGVG

-610 RPIMNG
+610 RPIMSG
-616 EVVAPDLRDND
+616 EVVDPGRRDND

-643 SVVTWEKAQAQCR
+643 STVIWRTAQKQCR
-656 DYVEVAVDENS
+656 DYVEVAVDENG

-687 RYQSDPK
+687 RYQSDDR

-709 YVEAPEED
+709 YEEAPETD
-717 RNSNPYYW
+717 RSSNPYYW
-725 VSSENIYV
+725 VSSRNTYV
-733 EVHKT
+733 EVHER

-744 VKTNN
+744 VKTAT
-749 NSEEYR
+749 NSNDEYR

>member
-1 MKTGYCL
+1 

-42 DGTGVVVENLYV
+42 DGTGVLVKNLYV
-54 LIYDKDQA
+54 LIYDQDPA
-62 EGQEPVFYYES
+62 EGQEPVFYYAS
-73 PADETVDLSGITLID
+73 PADQTVDLSGITLID
-88 GIWRNDFE
+88 GIWRNHFD

-134 YNSALISDAA
+134 YNSALISDATE
-144 NGTFTMT
+144 GKFTMT

-200 VDTELSFD
+200 SGTELSFD
-208 GADAGETVISAP
+208 GAVAGEAVISAP

-234 DGRDAELDDR
+234 GGRDAELDDR
-244 VLTSIAGDNAVE
+244 ELTSIAGGNAVE
-256 AGGEPFISYSYP
+256 ADGVPFISYSYP

-287 KGGEGNY
+287 KEGEGNY
-294 YKIPLRALSEPQDL
+294 YKIPLRALSETQDL

-335 NISYKVAPWEDVDMD
+335 KISYKVAPWEDVDMD
-350 VAPGDPVYL
+350 VDPGDPVYL

-372 AESSQEGYSTHGLI
+372 AESSQEGSSTHGLI

-391 PIESVMVSDVYF
+391 PISKVTVSEVYF

-408 DPYDVNSADNSDYYY
+408 DRYNVNSDKYYDVDIDY
-423 EVDIAYSE
+423 SK
-431 NALNGPMTITSRD
+431 NALNGPMTITSKD

-459 EQGEERTVTV
+459 EQGKERTVTV

-483 YSYLNNSHYKGEWG
+483 YSYLLNNSYYTGG
-497 NSWNRL
+497 WNRSWSRL
-503 KYDNTRKAELDENEK
+503 DYDNTGKAEQDEK
-518 YMIDFDVPQYIKDGL
+518 YKIDVDVPQYIRTGL
-533 NGRIGNKVD
+533 NGHIGRGVD

-548 IENGEGVG
+548 IENDEGVG
-556 RIFRIDEDYEDQDK
+556 RIFRIDEDYEDQDD
-570 LGYESSDG
+570 LGYKSSDG
-578 LAYKVADNKST
+578 LAYKVANNKST

-610 RPIMNG
+610 RPIMSG
-616 EVVAPDLRDND
+616 EVVDPNRPDND

-643 SVVTWEKAQAQCR
+643 STVTWETAQKQCR
-656 DYVEVAVDENS
+656 DYVEVAVDENG
-667 RETVY
+667 RETVYTVY

-687 RYQSDPK
+687 RYQSDK
-694 VNTGG
+694 RVNTGG

-709 YVEAPEED
+709 YSEAPEAD
-717 RNSNPYYW
+717 RKSNPFYW
-725 VSSENIYV
+725 VSSSNTYV
-733 EVHKT
+733 EVHET

-744 VKTNN
+744 VKTTNDK
-749 NSEEYR
+749 EYR

>member
-42 DGTGVVVENLYV
+42 DGTGVLVENLYV
-54 LIYDKDQA
+54 LIYDQDPA

-73 PADETVDLSGITLID
+73 PAGQTVDLSGITLID
-88 GIWRNDFE
+88 GIWRSHFD

-115 QSPELGN
+115 QSPVLGKM
-122 TTTLE
+122 TLE

-144 NGTFTMT
+144 EGKFTMT

-186 APADGNWEDSDIIG
+186 AAAGGNWEESDIIRKG
-200 VDTELSFD
+200 SQLSFD
-208 GADAGETVISAP
+208 GADAGETETETVISAP

-244 VLTSIAGDNAVE
+244 GLTSIADDAVVE
-256 AGGEPFISYSYP
+256 ADGEPFISYSYP

-287 KGGEGNY
+287 EEGEGNY

-350 VAPGDPVYL
+350 VDPGNPVYL

-372 AESSQEGYSTHGLI
+372 AESSQEGSSTHGLI

-391 PIESVMVSDVYF
+391 PISEVTVSEVYF

-408 DPYDVNSADNSDYYY
+408 DSYDVSEDYYY
-423 EVDIAYSE
+423 VDIAYSE

-483 YSYLNNSHYKGEWG
+483 YSYLDNREDYTGEWRS
-497 NSWNRL
+497 SWSRL
-503 KYDNTRKAELDENEK
+503 EYDNTKSQDVDRDEEYEINVGVPDYIQNGLD
-518 YMIDFDVPQYIKDGL
+518 GH
-533 NGRIGNKVD
+533 IGNKVD

-548 IENGEGVG
+548 IKNEGGVG
-556 RIFRIDEDYEDQDK
+556 RIFRIDEGYEDQDK

-610 RPIMNG
+610 RPIMSG
-616 EVVAPDLRDND
+616 EVVDPDRRDND

-643 SVVTWEKAQAQCR
+643 STVTWSTAQEQCR
-656 DYVEVAVDENS
+656 DYVEVAVDEND

-687 RYQSDPK
+687 RYQSDDR

-709 YVEAPEED
+709 YKEAPETD
-717 RNSNPYYW
+717 RSSNPYYW
-725 VSSENIYV
+725 VSSSNTYV
-733 EVHKT
+733 EVHER

-744 VKTNN
+744 VKTAT
-749 NSEEYR
+749 NSNDEYR

>member
-42 DGTGVVVENLYV
+42 DGTGALVENLCV
-54 LIYDKDQA
+54 LIYDQDPA

-73 PADETVDLSGITLID
+73 PADQEVDLSGITLID
-88 GIWRNDFE
+88 GIWRNHFD

-115 QSPELGN
+115 QRPELGN

-134 YNSALISDAA
+134 YNSALISDATE
-144 NGTFTMT
+144 GKFTMT

-186 APADGNWEDSDIIG
+186 AAAGGNWEDSDIIG
-200 VDTELSFD
+200 VGTELSFE
-208 GADAGETVISAP
+208 GADAGETKGVISAP

-256 AGGEPFISYSYP
+256 ADGEPFISYSYP

-287 KGGEGNY
+287 KEGEGNY
-294 YKIPLRALSEPQDL
+294 YKIPLRALSEPQNL

-335 NISYKVAPWEDVDMD
+335 NVSYKVAPWEDVDMD

-372 AESSQEGYSTHGLI
+372 AESSRDGYSTHGLI

-391 PIESVMVSDVYF
+391 PISDVRVSEVYF

-408 DPYDVNSADNSDYYY
+408 DRYNVNSDEYY
-423 EVDIAYSE
+423 EVDIDYSK
-431 NALNGPMTITSRD
+431 NALNGPMTITSKD

-459 EQGEERTVTV
+459 EQEEERTVTV

-483 YSYLNNSHYKGEWG
+483 YSYLNNSDYKGEWG
-497 NSWNRL
+497 NSWNWL
-503 KYDNTRKAELDENEK
+503 KYDNTRKPELELDEK
-518 YMIDFDVPQYIKDGL
+518 YMIDVGVPQYIMNGL
-533 NGRIGNKVD
+533 NGHIGNKVD

-548 IENGEGVG
+548 IKNVEGVG

-570 LGYESSDG
+570 LDYEPSDG

-610 RPIMNG
+610 RPIMSG
-616 EVVAPDLRDND
+616 EVVDPDRQDND

-643 SVVTWEKAQAQCR
+643 STVTWSTAQEQCR
-656 DYVEVAVDENS
+656 DYVEVAVDENG

-687 RYQSDPK
+687 RYQSDDK

-709 YVEAPEED
+709 YKEAPETD
-717 RNSNPYYW
+717 RSSNPYYW
-725 VSSENIYV
+725 VSSRNTYV
-733 EVHKT
+733 EVHER
-738 FDSNNH
+738 FNSNNH
-744 VKTNN
+744 VKPA
-749 NSEEYR
+749 NSNEEYR